1 MAYYIFP
8 PLWSQY
14 SADFFTV
21 WPEKGERAAG
31 RERFRDSEGVGL
43 RANSPLGIPVLLF
56 TVFLFQL
63 LHLHGADL
71 QREAK

>member
-1 MAYYIFP
+1 MMV
-8 PLWSQY
+8 LW
-14 SADFFTV
+14 
-21 WPEKGERAAG
+21 
-31 RERFRDSEGVGL
+31 REIRGLLRGGLRDSEGVGL

>member
-1 MAYYIFP
+1 MRREEEIRGLF
-8 PLWSQY
+8 
-14 SADFFTV
+14 V
-21 WPEKGERAAG
+21 WGIEEKGERAAG

-71 QREAK
+71 QREAE

>member
-1 MAYYIFP
+1 MMV
-8 PLWSQY
+8 LWREIRGLLR
-14 SADFFTV
+14 V
-21 WPEKGERAAG
+21 GLRKRERGRQGG

-56 TVFLFQL
+56 TVLLFQL

-71 QREAK
+71 QREAE

>member
-1 MAYYIFP
+1 MMV
-8 PLWSQY
+8 LWR
-14 SADFFTV
+14 
-21 WPEKGERAAG
+21 EIRGLLRGGLRK
-31 RERFRDSEGVGL
+31 RERGRQGGKGSGIPRGGGL

-71 QREAK
+71 QREAE